1 MGKDEALGVE
11 MEKML
16 EGGDTKSADREDA
29 KNAGEYQIEGV
40 VKEWRAHWTTHKNVF
55 SYKTFFVGLVLSA
68 LNCYDFVAENQLG
81 WEYIL
86 GSEKIYHTD
95 NITSVPDECKLLQNN
110 STFISDAYQHL
121 QNTSSS
127 HNVFTYSCRTEGNVL
142 LGAITLAIPFL
153 PGIQWYASVKTKK
166 HQFGK
171 FVTSLLFPFFMIF
184 FKVRKGRSLYYKFK
198 VSHSGKGAKN
208 LCE

>member
-1 MGKDEALGVE
+1 MDGNEVEKDEALGVKV
-11 MEKML
+11 EKMV
-16 EGGDTKSADREDA
+16 GGGA

-40 VKEWRAHWTTHKNVF
+40 VEEWTAHWKTHRKAF
-55 SYKTFFVGLVLSA
+55 TYKTFLFGLLLAA

-86 GSEKIYHTD
+86 GSEEIYQTG
-95 NITSVPDECKLLQNN
+95 NITSVPDECQLLENN
-110 STFISDAYQHL
+110 STFISDEHQHL

-127 HNVFTYSCRTEGNVL
+127 RDVFTYSCGAKGNVI

-153 PGIQWYASVKTKK
+153 PGIQWYASVKTEK

-171 FVTSLLFPFFMIF
+171 FITSLLFPFFVIF
-184 FKVRKGRSLYYKFK
+184 FKVRYG
-198 VSHSGKGAKN
+198 
-208 LCE
+208 